1 MPRIDSS
8 IVFCRRHSRSS
19 GAKGFA
25 SDACIFLASF
35 SVNFLPPKNKIAQ
48 CTAIGNKNVR
58 IVVGWVLVLEMLQ
71 QSLVVKALLI
81 MRGVKHIIVVR

>member
-25 SDACIFLASF
+25 SAACISLVSF
-35 SVNFLPPKNKIAQ
+35 SVNFLPPKNKITQ
-48 CTAIGNKNVR
+48 CAAIGDKNVR
-58 IVVGWVLVLEMLQ
+58 IVVGGVLVLEMFQ
-71 QSLVVKALLI
+71 
-81 MRGVKHIIVVR
+81 